1 MRITTGLEIV
11 KENLL
16 KNEMG
21 VGYVQDAIDYIL
33 YLETEI
39 DTLKEQLEYADE
51 VINSLDKEATKWKE

>member
-51 VINSLDKEATKWKE
+51 VINSLDKEATK

>member
-16 KNEMG
+16 KNDMG

-33 YLETEI
+33 YLEKEI
-39 DTLKEQLEYADE
+39 ETLKELVFEQDDI
-51 VINSLDKEATKWKE
+51 INSLDKEEL